1 MAEIYNNQISIAF
14 DVYGCPQ
21 RCKHCLLVHPK
32 HAAIDAD
39 EVISTFARIKHE
51 HNQNRHYG
59 SEVQYL
65 SVDFR
70 QPHYGDDYQELYQ
83 KVDAINGCVLEVER
97 SYNLIRFRF

>member
-1 MAEIYNNQISIAF
+1 LTSAAAPSAANTA
-14 DVYGCPQ
+14 G
-21 RCKHCLLVHPK
+21 HPK

-39 EVISTFARIKHE
+39 EVILTFARIKHE

-70 QPHYGDDYQELYQ
+70 EPHYGDD
-83 KVDAINGCVLEVER
+83 
-97 SYNLIRFRF
+97 

>member
-1 MAEIYNNQISIAF
+1 
-14 DVYGCPQ
+14 
-21 RCKHCLLVHPK
+21 LVHPK

-70 QPHYGDDYQELYQ
+70 EPHYGDD
-83 KVDAINGCVLEVER
+83 
-97 SYNLIRFRF
+97 

>member
-39 EVISTFARIKHE
+39 EVISTFARLKHE
-51 HNQNRHYG
+51 HNQNRYYG

-70 QPHYGDDYQELYQ
+70 
-83 KVDAINGCVLEVER
+83 
-97 SYNLIRFRF
+97 NLTTVMITRNCIKKWMQSRLRA